1 MNKVVEV
8 KNLSFTYPDGTVA
21 LKKINLDIYEDES
34 IGIIGPNGAGKST
47 LLLHF
52 NGILHAQEGE
62 IKILGLPY
70 TRTVYGLSIDHKN
83 LNIIR
88 QSVGLV
94 FQDPDDQLFM
104 PTVFD
109 DVAFGPLNLGYE
121 KTKIEEKVKE
131 ALTAVGLSRPFAQDD
146 NANSKNG
153 RVLPVS
159 SCAKGRD
166 LPDIGKRLAH
176 HLSLGEKKRVSLAT
190 VLAQDLKILLLDEP
204 TSNLD
209 ARAKKQVLKIIQDL
223 PLVKIIATHDLDLI
237 STLCNRVVVLDQGE
251 KITEGETKR
260 ILTDEDLLEKHGLK

>member
-1 MNKVVEV
+1 MNKIVEV

-21 LKKINLDIYEDES
+21 LKKINLDIYEDEN

-109 DVAFGPLNLGYE
+109 NIAFGPLNFGQE
-121 KTKIEEKVKE
+121 KKKVEEKVQE
-131 ALTAVGLSRPFAQDD
+131 ALNAVG
-146 NANSKNG
+146 
-153 RVLPVS
+153 
-159 SCAKGRD
+159 

>member
-1 MNKVVEV
+1 MKKIIEI
-8 KNLSFTYPDGTVA
+8 KKLSFTYPDGTLA
-21 LKKINLDIYEDES
+21 LKNINLDIDEQES

-52 NGILHAQEGE
+52 NGILPVQEGE
-62 IKILGLPY
+62 IKIF
-70 TRTVYGLSIDHKN
+70 GLSLEHKN
-83 LNIIR
+83 LDMIR

-109 DVAFGPLNLGYE
+109 DVAFGPLNLGYGKEEVE
-121 KTKIEEKVKE
+121 KRVKK

-146 NANSKNG
+146 SANSKNG
-153 RVLPVS
+153 RVLPAS

-190 VLAQDLKILLLDEP
+190 VLAMDLKILLLDEP
-204 TSNLD
+204 TANLD
-209 ARAKKQVLKIIQDL
+209 ARAKKQIVKIIGAL
-223 PLVKIIATHDLDLI
+223 PVVKIIATHNLDLV
-237 STLCNRVVVLDQGE
+237 SFLCNRVIVLDQGE
-251 KITEGETKR
+251 KVAEGKTES
-260 ILTDEDLLEKHGLK
+260 ILADENLLQKYGLK

>member
-1 MNKVVEV
+1 MNKIVEI

-21 LKKINLDIYEDES
+21 LKKINFDIYENES

-52 NGILHAQEGE
+52 NGILQAQEGE
-62 IKILGLPY
+62 IKIF
-70 TRTVYGLSIDHKN
+70 GLSIDHKN
-83 LNIIR
+83 LTTIR

-109 DVAFGPLNLGYE
+109 DVAFGLLNLGYKKE
-121 KTKIEEKVKE
+121 KVEEKVRE
-131 ALTAVGLSRPFAQDD
+131 ALTAVALLHPSAQ
-146 NANSKNG
+146 G
-153 RVLPVS
+153 RS
-159 SCAKGRD
+159 

-190 VLAQDLKILLLDEP
+190 VLAMDLKILLLDEP

-209 ARAKKQVLKIIQDL
+209 ARAKKQVVKIIQDL
-223 PLVKIIATHDLDLI
+223 PLVKIIATHDLDLV
-237 STLCNRVVVLDQGE
+237 SVLCNRVIVLDQGE
-251 KITEGETKR
+251 KVDEGETKT
-260 ILTDEDLLEKHGLK
+260 ILSDEVLLLRYGLK

>member
-1 MNKVVEV
+1 MNKVAEI

-21 LKKINLDIYEDES
+21 LKNVNFDIYENES

-52 NGILHAQEGE
+52 NGILHGQEGE
-62 IKILGLPY
+62 IKIFGLP
-70 TRTVYGLSIDHKN
+70 INHKN
-83 LNIIR
+83 LTAIR
-88 QSVGLV
+88 QFVGLV

-121 KTKIEEKVKE
+121 KTKIEEKVKG

-166 LPDIGKRLAH
+166 LADIGKRLAH

-190 VLAQDLKILLLDEP
+190 VLAMDLKVLLLDEP

-209 ARAKKQVLKIIQDL
+209 ARAKKQVVKIIQSL
-223 PLVKIIATHDLDLI
+223 PLVKIIATHDLDLV
-237 STLCNRVVVLDQGE
+237 SALCDRVVVLDHGE
-251 KITEGETKR
+251 KVTEGETKS
-260 ILTDEDLLEKHGLK
+260 ILADEDLLQKHGLK